1 MEVAGA
7 ERRIVKA
14 ISLLYHD
21 VVDSGH
27 EDESGFPGRSAS
39 LYKLTWSLFEEHL
52 EALTEAGATPVL
64 VDEES
69 RGHQAG
75 RPLLLTFDDGG
86 ASAERIG
93 ERLARLGWPAHFFV
107 PSDFVGRRAFL
118 DAERI
123 RALHE
128 LGHLVGSHSCSHPS
142 WMSRCSWEQ
151 LLREWSASVDR
162 LSEILD
168 ERVEVGS
175 VPGGH
180 YSAEVARAA
189 AAAGIKVLFTS
200 EPRMSTWEVDGC
212 LVIGRYSIQRQT
224 PASTAGRLARGRRVA
239 RLRQHVVWN
248 TKKAAKAVGGDAY
261 LRGRDSL
268 LRRL

>member
-1 MEVAGA
+1 M
-7 ERRIVKA
+7 
-14 ISLLYHD
+14 
-21 VVDSGH
+21 
-27 EDESGFPGRSAS
+27 
-39 LYKLTWSLFEEHL
+39 
-52 EALTEAGATPVL
+52 
-64 VDEES
+64 DEES